1 MSVLFPLLATCTN
14 LSQLV
19 VCIFQ
24 FFLQPPFLI
33 LRWLLAPLM
42 LPRGSSPRSE
52 LCCTVLKCSRLSNR
66 NPSGSIPR
74 LRFTFHTC
82 LQVSTMQF
90 PRTLILPASS
100 TTSSTT
106 LLRSPR
112 FYLQKVLTVKMY
124 HCPTISFSAPRNC
137 PTISFSAPR
146 NCPLKFQ
153 TCHLQTMLYIQQT
166 QVAPV
171 TYSAPATTCDVCS
184 SCDSAPATTRPAPV
198 TYAAPQQVDYIQQ
211 SQVDYG
217 QQAPV
222 TYAAPLT

>member
-1 MSVLFPLLATCTN
+1 MVKAFMSVLFSLLATCTI

-100 TTSSTT
+100 TTSITT
-106 LLRSPR
+106 LPRSPR
-112 FYLQKVLTVKMY
+112 FYLQKVLTVKKY
-124 HCPTISFSAPRNC
+124 HCLTTSFSAPRIC
-137 PTISFSAPR
+137 PTMTLLGPRSSPLRSLTTMMFHPLTISCRTPLTLTHQIFSASVR
-146 NCPLKFQ
+146 HASR
-153 TCHLQTMLYIQQT
+153 CH
-166 QVAPV
+166 
-171 TYSAPATTCDVCS
+171 
-184 SCDSAPATTRPAPV
+184 
-198 TYAAPQQVDYIQQ
+198 
-211 SQVDYG
+211 G
-217 QQAPV
+217 QR
-222 TYAAPLT
+222 